1 MIPGMVTLIVQDP
14 IRVHLYR
21 HVVIMIQDDRSMT
34 EIALHSTTREVTKAT
49 NPITIQ
55 GVTKVADPSTTR
67 AITKETGHNQTHTL
81 EDLGRVNLSTLAVAI
96 NTRHVTLDSSS
107 SSITIDKDL
116 PTGLVERLNQIV
128 KFNLLSLQLNY
139 FAEPSCMAAN
149 NLSFLNKHMAYH
161 FISFLSVNSNL
172 Q

>member
-1 MIPGMVTLIVQDP
+1 MTVLLSSVSSLSVFTKGIFFVPTLPPAMCRPFGRTHALRRMIPGMVTLIVQDP

-55 GVTKVADPSTTR
+55 GVTKVTDPSTTR

-107 SSITIDKDL
+107 SITIDKDL
-116 PTGLVERLNQIV
+116 PTG
-128 KFNLLSLQLNY
+128 
-139 FAEPSCMAAN
+139 
-149 NLSFLNKHMAYH
+149 
-161 FISFLSVNSNL
+161 
-172 Q
+172 